1 MYPLIPYPS
10 LSPLVTIRLFF
21 KSVGTTLAML
31 GNTLNDS
38 CDYLPYIIEIREDI
52 VRENSRKNKVVV
64 KGAELLHGYKLAGV
78 SLIYSE

>member
-1 MYPLIPYPS
+1 
-10 LSPLVTIRLFF
+10 
-21 KSVGTTLAML
+21 ML
-31 GNTLNDS
+31 GNTLNNS